1 MSGPVLN
8 LLRRH
13 SGECV
18 RWGTCFAV
26 VAVVHAGGAMALL
39 ANWNSN
45 DLAANPPAIMID
57 LAPMAVSPTTETTDI
72 PIGQQQAAVEPEP
85 TPPEPEPEPQVEP
98 PPQTDVALE
107 PPPQVELPKPPEPK
121 REKVVEKPKE
131 KPKKKEKKK
140 IATAPTAAPQTAEAQ
155 AAPASGAAGRAAIMN
170 WKSQLVSR
178 LERSKRYPSDARS
191 RGDQGVAYLA
201 FTVDRSGGVHGA
213 RITRSSGSSALD
225 SETVSLAT
233 RVSPLPPPPP
243 EMGGG
248 SIPIVVPIRY
258 SIR

>member
-13 SGECV
+13 SGECI

-26 VAVVHAGGAMALL
+26 VAAVHAGGAMALL

-57 LAPMAVSPTTETTDI
+57 LAPMAVSPTTEATDI

-107 PPPQVELPKPPEPK
+107 PPPPVELPKPEPK
-121 REKVVEKPKE
+121 KEKVVEKLKE

-140 IATAPTAAPQTAEAQ
+140 IAMAPTAAPQTAETQ
-155 AAPASGAAGRAAIMN
+155 AAPASGASGRAAIMN

-201 FTVDRSGGVHGA
+201 FTVDRYGGVHGA
-213 RITRSSGSSALD
+213 RISRSSGSSALD
-225 SETVSLAT
+225 SETVALAL